1 MYEEIEYITKE
12 ELLRNNFHGLH
23 KGKVYEIVGNV
34 HRNTVFAESF
44 IQTSFLIR
52 KSGSH
57 SIFFKIDGSPKYFT
71 GLFSLYAIIR
81 AAKNVADREEDL
93 LDLGAIDEPEYQE
106 IIIEQF
112 PAMEHSTGLEL
123 IRTIDD
129 NRLKLAKMIKEDL
142 LVEAKNY
149 NLVDSMDIFL

>member
-12 ELLRNNFHGLH
+12 ELLSKNFHGLH

-52 KSGSH
+52 KSGTY
-57 SIFFKIDGSPKYFT
+57 SIFFKIDGSPKFFT

-81 AAKNVADREEDL
+81 SAKNVTDRADDL
-93 LDLGAIDEPEYQE
+93 LDLGVIDEPEYQE

-112 PAMEHSTGLEL
+112 PAMELDTGLEL
-123 IRTIDD
+123 IRTID
-129 NRLKLAKMIKEDL
+129 NSRLKLAKMIKEDL
-142 LVEAKNY
+142 LEEARNY

>member
-1 MYEEIEYITKE
+1 MYGEIEYITKE
-12 ELLRNNFHGLH
+12 ELLRKNFHGLH

-34 HRNTVFAESF
+34 HKNTVFAESF

-52 KSGSH
+52 NSGSH
-57 SIFFKIDGSPKYFT
+57 SIFFKIDGAPKYFT

-81 AAKNVADREEDL
+81 AAKNVIDREDDL
-93 LDLGAIDEPEYQE
+93 LDLGVIDEPEYQE

-112 PAMEHSTGLEL
+112 PAMEHRSGLEL
-123 IRTIDD
+123 IRTID
-129 NRLKLAKMIKEDL
+129 NSRLKLAKMIKEDL
-142 LVEAKNY
+142 LEEAKNY

>member
-1 MYEEIEYITKE
+1 MYDEIDYITKE

-93 LDLGAIDEPEYQE
+93 LELGVIDEPEYQE

-129 NRLKLAKMIKEDL
+129 SRLKLAKMIKEDL